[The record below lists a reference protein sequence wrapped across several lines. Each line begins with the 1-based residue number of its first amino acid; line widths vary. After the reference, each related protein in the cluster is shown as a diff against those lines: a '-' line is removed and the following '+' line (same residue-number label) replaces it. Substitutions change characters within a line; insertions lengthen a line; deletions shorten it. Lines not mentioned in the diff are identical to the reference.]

1 MANAPYGAMA
11 NIGFFQI
18 PADDIAR
25 ARKFYQSLPGWKI
38 EQETTLKN
46 KSPEWQNIITGDAE
60 GGSMNRSG
68 ISERMGP
75 GQIMDF
81 VIVEDFDRVLA
92 KVEKLGG
99 RILMP
104 KNSIK
109 SVGFVAVIQDTE
121 SNTIGLLKPE

>member
-1 MANAPYGAMA
+1 
-11 NIGFFQI
+11 
-18 PADDIAR
+18 
-25 ARKFYQSLPGWKI
+25 
-38 EQETTLKN
+38 
-46 KSPEWQNIITGDAE
+46 
-60 GGSMNRSG
+60 MNRGG
-68 ISERMGP
+68 IYKRMGP

-92 KVEKLGG
+92 EVEKLGG

-121 SNTIGLLKPE
+121 GKPSVSSNRSESSREPPFYTSCFG